1 MSTTCLT
8 QQLQGKPVISVTNG
22 EIVAKV
28 LDVLIDPEALQVA
41 AAVTSKGKMLG
52 RQREIDVIPGNEV
65 QVWGQDAVLVNRPDV
80 IVKDSELPGRETW
93 LSVADQVKGH
103 AVIGTD
109 GRRIGQLND
118 IVIDVNGQFL
128 SYDLV
133 QPFVPGEDKAQAIK
147 QIPAETTSVLGQDV
161 LIVVLSQLK
170 QLLVEEPQQV
180 DETLEAEDVPG
191 VDEMLEGEEAMEV
204 EEPLRAE
211 DLIVEEAPLSEE
223 ISTVDED
230 QRDWMDD
237 TQDRFGEG

>member
-8 QQLQGKPVISVTNG
+8 QQLQGKPVYSITNAK
-22 EIVAKV
+22 IVAKV
-28 LDVLIDPEALQVA
+28 PDVLIDPEALRVA

-52 RQREIDVIPGNEV
+52 RQREMDVIPGDEV
-65 QVWGQDAVLVNRPDV
+65 QVWGQDAVLVNQTDV

-118 IVIDVNGQFL
+118 VVIDVNGQFV

-133 QPFVPGEDKAQAIK
+133 QPFVPGGDKAQAIK
-147 QIPAETTSVLGQDV
+147 QIPAETTKVLGQDV
-161 LIVVLSQLK
+161 LIVELSQLE
-170 QLLVEEPQQV
+170 QLLLIEEPPQV
-180 DETLEAEDVPG
+180 DEVLE
-191 VDEMLEGEEAMEV
+191 VDEAQEV

-211 DLIVEEAPLSEE
+211 DLMIEEEAPASREMPE
-223 ISTVDED
+223 VDED
-230 QRDWMDD
+230 QRDWTDD
-237 TQDRFGEG
+237 TQD